1 MAVYGGFSLVLLFA
15 LCSFPCFFPYE
26 EKQGKLF
33 MLSLPLGRAFGRKI
47 ASFPGLRGHRYSWWF
62 LHRSDPK
69 EHPAKSMSLQGVLFY
84 TPNALSCQPFC
95 VNTRCVRKPHSCA
108 KSIASGKQLL
118 TVSTAWLS
126 LPKTMLPP
134 KSWRAF
140 KSRLE
145 G

>member
-33 MLSLPLGRAFGRKI
+33 MLSLPLGRAFGQKI

-69 EHPAKSMSLQGVLFY
+69 ATPCKEHVLAGCSF
-84 TPNALSCQPFC
+84 
-95 VNTRCVRKPHSCA
+95 
-108 KSIASGKQLL
+108 LL
-118 TVSTAWLS
+118 T
-126 LPKTMLPP
+126 
-134 KSWRAF
+134 
-140 KSRLE
+140 
-145 G
+145 